1 MSEIL
6 EHTIDNAQKI
16 TLGQVDN
23 GTLATAVVN
32 EDALAI
38 MRHGKVKA
46 YVVPEQLMS
55 DLLMHM
61 TVIQS
66 DLDRVLS
73 DQKDN
78 QRETA

>member
-1 MSEIL
+1 MSDEL

-16 TLGQVDN
+16 ALGQVDN

-38 MRHGKVKA
+38 MRHGKVEA
-46 YVVPEQLMS
+46 YVVPKKVMS

-61 TVIQS
+61 AVIQS
-66 DLDRVLS
+66 DLDRVEP
-73 DQKDN
+73 D